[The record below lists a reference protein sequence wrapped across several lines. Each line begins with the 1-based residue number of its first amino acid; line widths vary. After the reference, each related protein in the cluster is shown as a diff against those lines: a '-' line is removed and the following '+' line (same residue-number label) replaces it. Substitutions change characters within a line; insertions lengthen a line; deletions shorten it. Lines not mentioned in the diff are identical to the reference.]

1 MEAESVYW
9 GMIFVEGSPRPQ
21 EQAGVTVL
29 AIERFGV
36 KVYETLPGTEDL
48 VGRITQVRKTT
59 DNPLTFEIRFEN
71 TGNVQLRP
79 TGRIDIIS
87 QNGETVRNI
96 RIEEFPL
103 LPEKVR
109 ILSVTDTTEPP
120 LTAGIYRALVT
131 VDYGGDDLAGGI
143 RDFRLK

>member
-1 MEAESVYW
+1 MGAESVYW
-9 GMIFVEGSPRPQ
+9 GMIFVEGSPPSSRT
-21 EQAGVTVL
+21 GGSHSL
-29 AIERFGV
+29 SDR
-36 KVYETLPGTEDL
+36 TLRGEGL
-48 VGRITQVRKTT
+48 LRKTA

-103 LPEKVR
+103 LPGKVR
-109 ILSVTDTTEPP
+109 ILSVTDTTKPP

-131 VDYGGDDLAGGI
+131 IDYGGDDLAGGT
-143 RDFRLK
+143 RDFHLR